1 MREVD
6 EEVRKDQASDFFRR
20 WGKWIAGAIV
30 VGLAAFGGWLYWSNS
45 QRTAAEEQVE
55 ELSAILEDLD
65 ESNLNG
71 ADERLAPL
79 SESGEPGVR
88 AAALLTRA
96 DLALRLGNNEEAV
109 AHFATVAGDE
119 SLPEPYRDLALIRQ
133 TATEFASLE
142 PQAVI
147 DRLAPL
153 AQPGN
158 PWFGSAG
165 ELTAI
170 ALMQQ
175 EKNDEA
181 GALWAQIAGDET
193 VPETLRTR
201 AVQMAGVLGVDAVPD
216 EPVDMDDEQQAPAA
230 EQANGA
236 AAAETETTQ

>member
-6 EEVRKDQASDFFRR
+6 EEVRRDQTADFWQR
-20 WGKWIAGAIV
+20 WGLWIAGV
-30 VGLAAFGGWLYWSNS
+30 VLLGLAAFGGWLYWSNA
-45 QRTAAEEQVE
+45 QRAEAESQVE
-55 ELSAILEDLD
+55 ELSSILESLD
-65 ESNLNG
+65 EGNFAG
-71 ADERLAPL
+71 ADDRLVPL
-79 SESGEPGVR
+79 TESDSPGVR
-88 AAALLTRA
+88 AAALLARA
-96 DLALRLGNNEEAV
+96 DLALRQGENEAAVSYFAAVVADEA
-109 AHFATVAGDE
+109 
-119 SLPEPYRDLALIRQ
+119 LPEPYRNLALVRQ
-133 TATEFASLE
+133 TATEFSRLE

-153 AQPGN
+153 AQPGT

-175 EKNDEA
+175 DKNDEA

-216 EPVDMDDEQQAPAA
+216 EPVDMDQEQP
-230 EQANGA
+230 A
-236 AAAETETTQ
+236 AAAPVANEAAAVETETTQ